1 MHHVAIP
8 CAPCLTAVD
17 EGRGRPESEIRTM
30 SRRSIPLVVLLA
42 LAAAAPAAADL
53 HHRKDSVDAQLGA
66 VQQKIAAARA
76 REQKLQAEISSTTTR
91 IRTLEARVGDVAT
104 RLSALRNDL
113 SLRRARLDRIE
124 HLYRAQTERLSF
136 LTTQRQLA
144 TRRLARRLVE
154 IYESDD
160 PSTLEIM
167 LGARSL
173 QDAIDRVEYAQAV
186 ADQDR
191 RIVAAVT
198 TARRSLV
205 AARQRTRRLRDSVR
219 SETRIVEYRVAQAA
233 AVQADLQG
241 AQSALSATRESRQHD
256 LAVTQ
261 DSEKVWQGEANSLRA
276 TSAALQAQIAAAQ
289 AAPPPATSP
298 GAPPPSA
305 SPTPPTPSVGG
316 MIWPVSGPITSP
328 FGMRWGS
335 LHPGLDIGAPMG
347 TPIRAAAAGRV
358 LVASY
363 DGGYGN
369 LVVLDNGGSIATA
382 YAHQSSIA
390 VTVGQEVAQGQV
402 IGYVG
407 STGFSTGPHLHFE
420 VRVNGV
426 PVDPLGYL

>member
-1 MHHVAIP
+1 MSQIP
-8 CAPCLTAVD
+8 CPPRLTPVD
-17 EGRGRPESEIRTM
+17 EGRGCPESEIRTM
-30 SRRSIPLVVLLA
+30 SRRSIPLVMLLA

-76 REQKLQAEISSTTTR
+76 REQKLQAEIASTTTR

-124 HLYRAQTERLSF
+124 HLYRTQTERLSF

-154 IYESDD
+154 IYEGDD

-186 ADQDR
+186 ADQDQ

-241 AQSALSATRESRQHD
+241 AQSALSATRESRRHD

-261 DSEKVWQGEANSLRA
+261 DSEKEWQGEANSLRA
-276 TSAALQAQIAAAQ
+276 TSTALQAQIAAAQ
-289 AAPPPATSP
+289 AAPPPTSSP

-305 SPTPPTPSVGG
+305 PTPSVGG

-335 LHPGLDIGAPMG
+335 LHPGIDIGVGMG
-347 TPIRAAAAGRV
+347 TPIHAAASGRV
-358 LVASY
+358 IVAAYS
-363 DGGYGN
+363 GGYGN
-369 LVVLDNGGSIATA
+369 LIVIDHGNGLATA
-382 YAHQSSIA
+382 YAHQSIMA
-390 VTVGQEVAQGQV
+390 AGVGEQVAQGQV

-420 VRVNGV
+420 VRVNGS
-426 PVDPLGYL
+426 PVDPMGYL